1 MIVRIQESRTY
12 VKKKQSDACNFVNK
26 PKFQR
31 TVLCVLMMNESC
43 IQAIL
48 HFWQICAVFDEKICH
63 AKEITVKMRKKM
75 P

>member
-31 TVLCVLMMNESC
+31 TVLCVLMMNEK
-43 IQAIL
+43 L
-48 HFWQICAVFDEKICH
+48 HTSDSALLADLRSF
-63 AKEITVKMRKKM
+63 
-75 P
+75 